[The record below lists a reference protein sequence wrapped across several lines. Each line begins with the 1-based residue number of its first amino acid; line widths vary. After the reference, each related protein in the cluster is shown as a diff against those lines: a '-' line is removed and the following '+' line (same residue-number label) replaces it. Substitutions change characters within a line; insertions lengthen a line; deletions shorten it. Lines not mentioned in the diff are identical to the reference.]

1 MTLATIVDTSDLLDV
16 IWVSSLA
23 GVGVTAAYGLALLGV
38 DRAIEFGRA
47 GRGLEAIAYG
57 ALAVLAGGAV
67 AASLVFGLIVMFS
80 K

>member
-67 AASLVFGLIVMFS
+67 AASLVFGLIVMFA

>member
-1 MTLATIVDTSDLLDV
+1 MTLATIVDTSDLLEV

-23 GVGVTAAYGLALLGV
+23 GVGVTVAYGLALLGV

-67 AASLVFGLIVMFS
+67 AASLVFGLIVMFA